1 MLGYVLRRLL
11 YAGITFLGITLA
23 VFLLVHAVPGDP
35 IEVYIGLDGGP
46 LPSPEV
52 IEQIRREHRLDLPL
66 WKQYVSWLGDV
77 VRLDFGRSIADRQPV
92 SERIARRVP
101 NTFVL
106 SLLALLLA
114 LVIAIPAGLLSAVR
128 PNRWFDRSSG
138 LFFILLYSLPSFW
151 VALLLMQFFSV
162 KVQILPLY
170 GMTSPDYDQLPLMGK
185 LIDRLL
191 HLVLPVV
198 TLAYAQLAIFARFSR
213 SALLEV
219 IHQDFIVAARA
230 KGLSES
236 AVVLRHAFRNALI
249 PLITLLGLVIPYL
262 ISGSVIVE
270 QLFQWDGV
278 GRLFFQSVLER
289 DYPTVMGLTVL
300 TAIFTLLAN
309 LLVDLLYRAAD
320 PRIRVEGRH
329 A

>member
-1 MLGYVLRRLL
+1 V
-11 YAGITFLGITLA
+11 T
-23 VFLLVHAVPGDP
+23 H
-35 IEVYIGLDGGP
+35 
-46 LPSPEV
+46 
-52 IEQIRREHRLDLPL
+52 
-66 WKQYVSWLGDV
+66 
-77 VRLDFGRSIADRQPV
+77 
-92 SERIARRVP
+92 RIARRLP
-101 NTFVL
+101 NTF
-106 SLLALLLA
+106 LLALLALILA
-114 LVIAIPAGLLSAVR
+114 LILASPAGLLSAVR

-138 LFFILLYSLPSFW
+138 LTFLLLYSLPSFW
-151 VALLLMQFFSV
+151 AALLLMQLFSV
-162 KVQILPLY
+162 KLQILPLY
-170 GMTSPDYDQLPLMGK
+170 GMTSPEYDQLPLLGK
-185 LIDRLL
+185 IADRIV
-191 HLVLPVV
+191 HLVLPVI

-249 PLITLLGLVIPYL
+249 PLITLLGFVIPYL

-278 GRLFFQSVLER
+278 GKLFFQSVLDR
-289 DYPTVMGLTVL
+289 DYPTIMGLTVL
-300 TAIFTLLAN
+300 TAVFTLIAN
-309 LLVDLLYRAAD
+309 LAVDLLYRVAD